1 MTQISAVTFDLW
13 QTLILDTRENGIARS
28 NLRLS
33 GTSETLRSANLDY
46 DLTAIQQA
54 YEKCSDY
61 CRQIRNNHKDINFD
75 KQVEVFIRFIDP
87 ALQEKLS
94 RQAIKQIGKTYCD
107 AFFSYPPFPHPNAV
121 EVLLSIKN
129 MGLKLGMISNTSM
142 TPGYAFRQ
150 FLDEHSILEYFDI
163 LTFSDEVLV
172 SKPSNKIFQ
181 RTLDELNVSP
191 AQTVHVG
198 DHPITD
204 VTGANLAGLGSI
216 WIEGFYKIDELGVPN
231 IKADINVQD
240 LKEVPNAITE
250 LLTSGS
256 RSL

>member
-1 MTQISAVTFDLW
+1 MTEISAVTFDLW

-46 DLTAIQQA
+46 DLTAIKQA

-61 CRQIRNNHKDINFD
+61 CREIRNSHRDINFD
-75 KQVEVFIRFIDP
+75 QQVKVFIRFIDP
-87 ALQEKLS
+87 TLLAKLS
-94 RQAIKQIGKTYCD
+94 RQAIEQIRNTYCD
-107 AFFSYPPFPHPNAV
+107 AFFSYPPFLHPNAV
-121 EVLLSIKN
+121 EVLFSIKN

-150 FLDEHSILEYFDI
+150 FLDEHRILEYFDI

-172 SKPSNKIFQ
+172 SKPSNKIFH

-204 VTGANLAGLGSI
+204 VNGANWAGLVSI
-216 WIEGFYKIDELGVPN
+216 WIEGFYKNDEFGVSS
-231 IKADINVQD
+231 IKADVNVQD

>member
-1 MTQISAVTFDLW
+1 MTRISAVTFDLW

-33 GTSETLRSANLDY
+33 GTREILQSAKLDY
-46 DLTAIQQA
+46 DLTEIQQA

-87 ALQEKLS
+87 ALLEKLS
-94 RQAIKQIGKTYCD
+94 RQVIDHIRGTYCD
-107 AFFSYPPFPHPNAV
+107 AFFSYPPFPHPNAE
-121 EVLLSIKN
+121 EVLFSIKN

-142 TPGYAFRQ
+142 TPGYAFRA
-150 FLDEHSILEYFDI
+150 FLNEHKLLEYFDI

-172 SKPSNKIFQ
+172 SKPSNKIFHS
-181 RTLDELNVSP
+181 TLAKLNVSP
-191 AQTVHVG
+191 GQTVHIG

-204 VTGANLAGLGSI
+204 VNGANLAGLGSI
-216 WIEGFYKIDELGVPN
+216 WIEGFYKSDEFGVPN
-231 IKADINVQD
+231 IKADVNVQD
-240 LKEVPNAITE
+240 LREVPNAITA
-250 LLTSGS
+250 LLASG
-256 RSL
+256 

>member
-1 MTQISAVTFDLW
+1 MTEISAVTFALW

-33 GTSETLRSANLDY
+33 GTREILRSANLEY
-46 DLTAIQQA
+46 NLTAIQQA

-61 CRQIRNNHKDINFD
+61 CREIRNSHRDINFD
-75 KQVEVFIRFIDP
+75 QQVKVFIRFIDP
-87 ALQEKLS
+87 TLLAKLS
-94 RQAIKQIGKTYCD
+94 RQAIEQIRNTYCD
-107 AFFSYPPFPHPNAV
+107 AFFSYPPFLHPNAV
-121 EVLLSIKN
+121 EVLFSIKN

-150 FLDEHSILEYFDI
+150 FLDEHKLLGYFDI

-172 SKPSNKIFQ
+172 SKPSNKIFY
-181 RTLDELNVSP
+181 RTLDELNISP
-191 AQTVHVG
+191 GQTVHVG

-204 VTGANLAGLGSI
+204 INGANLAGLRSI
-216 WIEGFYKIDELGVPN
+216 WIEGFYKTDEFGVPS
-231 IKADINVQD
+231 IKADVNVQD

>member
-1 MTQISAVTFDLW
+1 MTRISAVTFDLW

-33 GTSETLRSANLDY
+33 GTREILQSAKLDY
-46 DLTAIQQA
+46 DLTEIQQA

-61 CRQIRNNHKDINFD
+61 CREIRNSHKDIYFD
-75 KQVEVFIRFIDP
+75 QQVEVFIRFIDP
-87 ALQEKLS
+87 TLLKKLS
-94 RQAIKQIGKTYCD
+94 RQAIDQIRETYCD
-107 AFFSYPPFPHPNAV
+107 AFFSYPPFPHPDAV
-121 EVLLSIKN
+121 EVLFSIKN

-150 FLDEHSILEYFDI
+150 FLNEHRLLEYFDI
-163 LTFSDEVLV
+163 LPFSDEVLV
-172 SKPSNKIFQ
+172 SKPSTKIFH
-181 RTLDELNVSP
+181 RTLDELDVSP

-204 VTGANLAGLGSI
+204 VNGANWAGLVSI
-216 WIEGFYKIDELGVPN
+216 WIEGFYKNDEFGVSS
-231 IKADINVQD
+231 IKADVNVQD

>member
-33 GTSETLRSANLDY
+33 AANETLRSAGLNY
-46 DLTAIQQA
+46 DLTEIKQA
-54 YEKCSDY
+54 YENCSKY
-61 CRQIRNNHKDINFD
+61 CREIRDNNKDINFNQ
-75 KQVEVFIRFIDP
+75 QVEVFIRFIDP
-87 ALQEKLS
+87 ALLEKLS
-94 RQAIKQIGKTYCD
+94 KQAIKQIGKTYCD
-107 AFFSYPPFPHPNAV
+107 AFFSYPPFPHPNAL

-150 FLDEHSILEYFDI
+150 FLDEHRILEYFDI